1 MTTTMASAV
10 QSRHFYPEEYLPESD
25 GKPMAETDVHRK
37 QMIDLLDA
45 LEEYYRDD
53 PQIYVTGNIF
63 LYYRDEDNLRQSISP
78 DIFVVREV
86 EKRERRIYLL
96 DEEGKAPDVVIE
108 LTSANTKLEDLNTKR
123 LVYASLGVREYF
135 LFDPYGEA
143 LRPTLRGFLLEN
155 GQYIPMMGN
164 RLISEVL
171 GMELR
176 LEEGRLRLYDRQ
188 TGERLRNHKES
199 EAERRAEVAARKAA
213 EAKAA
218 QELAARQA
226 AEAELARLREELTRR
241 QEQKQ

>member
-1 MTTTMASAV
+1 MATTAAQAK
-10 QSRHFYPEEYLPESD
+10 QSFYSYPEEFLPESD
-25 GKPMAETDVHRK
+25 GKPMAETDLHRQ

-45 LEEYYRDD
+45 LEEHYRDD
-53 PQIYVTGNIF
+53 HQVYVTGNIF
-63 LYYRDEDNLRQSISP
+63 LYYLDEDKVRQAVAP
-78 DIFVVREV
+78 DVFVVRGV
-86 EKRERRIYLL
+86 EKKTRRIYLL
-96 DEEGKAPDVVIE
+96 EEEGKAPNVVIE
-108 LTSANTKLEDLNTKR
+108 LTSVSTKLEDLNTKR

-164 RLISEVL
+164 RLNSEVL

-176 LEEGRLRLYDRQ
+176 LEGGQLRLYDRK

-199 EAERRAEVAARKAA
+199 EAERRAEAAARKAA

-226 AEAELARLREELTRR
+226 AEAELARLREELAKLS
-241 QEQKQ
+241 ENKS